1 MGDIQVTQTRRI
13 SRAGRNRLLYNLQ
26 FTDFTSAPSLPEGK
40 TRSAQNARRHG
51 FAAAEFIVVRAEHLD
66 EVADIKADLVAVY
79 HPVNSEELSALERVA
94 LTRHT
99 MLRASRLEAGLFSS
113 GINEAVDTEGAFRN
127 QPSLD
132 ITVSQG
138 LNHALAD
145 GFVRLVRQSPEI
157 WKLFLRYQ
165 AQAGRNYRQAIQEFD
180 RLKSLRDEL
189 PNEPVIEPEPAP
201 AQPVTPPPNEP
212 VPAREPDPAPVA
224 PPPPPPFPRDIPPT
238 TEPIVIINN
247 ARPGSLRPERA
258 PLAPSSPVSSD
269 VLQKV

>member
-1 MGDIQVTQTRRI
+1 MSNRQLSEKQLAAN
-13 SRAGRNRLLYNLQ
+13 RANAARSTGPR
-26 FTDFTSAPSLPEGK
+26 TPEGK
-40 TRSAQNARRHG
+40 SRSAQNARRHG

-79 HPVNSEELSALERVA
+79 HPVNSEELSALERIA

-99 MLRASRLEAGLFSS
+99 VLRASRLEAGLFSS

-212 VPAREPDPAPVA
+212 AAAREPVPA
-224 PPPPPPFPRDIPPT
+224 PPPPPFPRDIPPT

-247 ARPGSLRPERA
+247 ARPGSLRPEPA
-258 PLAPSSPVSSD
+258 PKQP
-269 VLQKV
+269 